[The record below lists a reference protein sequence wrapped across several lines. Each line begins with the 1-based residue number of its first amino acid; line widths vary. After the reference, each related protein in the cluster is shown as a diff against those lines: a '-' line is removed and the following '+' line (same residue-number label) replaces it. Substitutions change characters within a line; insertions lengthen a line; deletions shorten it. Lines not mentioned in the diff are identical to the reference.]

1 MTEEHLE
8 HPFHAL
14 PADQAFS
21 TLRASDQGLASDEAA
36 RRLQVH
42 GPNRLPAAPRR
53 SAARRFL
60 AQFQNVLIYVLLAA
74 AAVTA
79 ALGHLV
85 DTGVILA
92 VVLVNAVIG
101 YIQEGKA
108 EQALAAIKDMLAPE
122 ARVLRDGRRTLVQ
135 AEGLVP
141 GDVVLLE

>member
-60 AQFQNVLIYVLLAA
+60 AQFQNVLIYVLIAA

-85 DTGVILA
+85 DAGVILA
-92 VVLVNAVIG
+92 VVIVNTTIG
-101 YIQEGKA
+101 FIQEGRA
-108 EQALAAIKDMLAPE
+108 EQAMEAIRKMLAP
-122 ARVLRDGRRTLVQ
+122 RSSVLRDGRRQQVDA
-135 AEGLVP
+135 AEL
-141 GDVVLLE
+141 